1 MKKSLI
7 KLLSSAIALTLVLA
21 SSGMGTAQIDKIKT
35 EDVKT
40 DSTAIVQEVKEE
52 KNENSII
59 AVIEEKMK
67 EEAPVVEIV
76 RTEALASKAEEKAEE
91 IAIPEIKVVPVAEV
105 TDPEIKVDPI
115 EEIAEPET
123 EPDVAWNISAENSD
137 NVAMKFYAEATADA
151 DQIAVDRQ
159 SGVVYINGTGAM
171 EENVYRHFMSA
182 EKFVTTMKE
191 LFNKEYGVQV
201 NVEYDETI
209 TDVLELDRTAR
220 YFSVETGE
228 ELSVTE
234 NMRMNLNPADL
245 LEYSPKAIYVSEGII
260 NISDC
265 AFVFCADLEE
275 IILPST
281 VKSIGECAFQ
291 YCEKITKVLIPE
303 NAEIK
308 TGAFA
313 YCHSL
318 TTVQLAGADYYNSG
332 NTAENAESR
341 VAPAATWNISA
352 TGSDNVSMLFY
363 AESEA
368 DVNQVE
374 VDRQSGVVYING
386 TGAMEENVY
395 RHFLSIEKFLE
406 TTKALF
412 EAEYGVQV
420 DLKYDETITDVL
432 ELDGNVRYFSHETR
446 EELFVTE
453 SMRAK
458 LNPADFVEYSPKKIY
473 VSEGITS
480 ISDFAFLCRD
490 GLEEIVLPSTI
501 KTIGESAFQ
510 YCKSLKRVVLPEG
523 TEIKMDAFSYC
534 NNLEIQHADEAYYN
548 EIAAEKNAAVRTLT
562 AEEVYALVYEL

>member
-7 KLLSSAIALTLVLA
+7 KLLSSTIALTLVLA
-21 SSGMGTAQIDKIKT
+21 SSGMGTAQIDKIKA

-40 DSTAIVQEVKEE
+40 DSTAVVQEVKEE

-76 RTEALASKAEEKAEE
+76 KTEASASKAEEKTEE
-91 IAIPEIKVVPVAEV
+91 IAIPEIKAVPVAEV
-105 TDPEIKVDPI
+105 TDPEIKADPI

-123 EPDVAWNISAENSD
+123 EPDAVWNISAENSD
-137 NVAMKFYAEATADA
+137 NVAMNFYAEATADA
-151 DQIAVDRQ
+151 EQVAVDRQ
-159 SGVVYINGTGAM
+159 SGVVYISGTGAM
-171 EENVYRHFMSA
+171 EKNVYRHFMST
-182 EKFVTTMKE
+182 EKFLTAMKAMFE
-191 LFNKEYGVQV
+191 AEYGVQV
-201 NVEYDETI
+201 DLKYDETI
-209 TDVLELDRTAR
+209 TDVLELDENIR
-220 YFSVETGE
+220 YYSHETGE
-228 ELSVTE
+228 ELGVTE
-234 NMRMNLNPADL
+234 NMRANLNSADF
-245 LEYSPKAIYVSEGII
+245 LEYSPKAIYVGEGIT
-260 NISDC
+260 NVSDF
-265 AFVFCADLEE
+265 AFVCCEGLEE
-275 IILPST
+275 IVLPST
-281 VKSIGECAFQ
+281 VESIGEYAFQ
-291 YCEKITKVLIPE
+291 YCGNLKKVVIPE

-308 TGAFA
+308 TGAFS

-318 TTVQLAGADYYNSG
+318 ETVQLAGAAYYNNG
-332 NTAENAESR
+332 NTEENAESR

-352 TGSDNVSMLFY
+352 TGSDNVSMVFY

-420 DLKYDETITDVL
+420 DLEYDDTITDVL

-480 ISDFAFLCRD
+480 ISDFAFICCD

-534 NNLEIQHADEAYYN
+534 NNLEIFHADEAYYAQL
-548 EIAAEKNAAVRTLT
+548 AAEKNAAVRTLT
-562 AEEVYALVYEL
+562 AEEVQALVCGQ